1 MYEFIKMTSTNWSI
15 IKYYKIPEKLRF
27 EVTNKYSHWKLDDNS
42 NHLIT
47 EYEELSQIATYV
59 SITIRKSDKT
69 LFDVQILDENFC
81 NIRGKVAKENNCG
94 KKYNNIIETAKGL
107 Y

>member
-1 MYEFIKMTSTNWSI
+1 MYEFIKMTSTDWSI

-27 EVTNKYSHWKLDDNS
+27 EVTNKYSYWKLDDNS

-47 EYEELSQIATYV
+47 ENGELSQKATYV
-59 SITIRKSDKT
+59 SLTIRKSDKT
-69 LFDVQILDENFC
+69 LFDIHILDENFVE
-81 NIRGKVAKENNCG
+81 IRGKVAKKDNCEIP
-94 KKYNNIIETAKGL
+94 YNKIIETAKSL